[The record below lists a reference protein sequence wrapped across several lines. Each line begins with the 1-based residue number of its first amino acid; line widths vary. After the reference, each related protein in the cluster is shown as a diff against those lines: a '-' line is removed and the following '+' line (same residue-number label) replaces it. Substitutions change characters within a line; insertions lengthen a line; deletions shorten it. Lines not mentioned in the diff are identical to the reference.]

1 MFGLKYC
8 EGANSGK
15 RKRELVKIDDEKKE
29 GKIGE
34 RIWNKKNK
42 CLATV
47 GQKTESGWHMM
58 KKIQWY

>member
-15 RKRELVKIDDEKKE
+15 RKRELVKIDVEKKE

-34 RIWNKKNK
+34 RI
-42 CLATV
+42 
-47 GQKTESGWHMM
+47 
-58 KKIQWY
+58 